1 MPEDE
6 NKNIDWEKEIDRQG
20 LSGELRKGNDTM
32 VVMAKLLGNYK
43 KYLRGNGFT
52 EEEAFS
58 LVRDYSDALI
68 VTMFEG

>member
-1 MPEDE
+1 MPDNEDKGI
-6 NKNIDWEKEIDRQG
+6 NWEKEIDRQG
-20 LSGELRKGNDTM
+20 LNGGLRKGNDTM
-32 VVMAKLLGNYK
+32 VVLAKLLGNYK